1 MKSKKIQVLLSALLL
16 AFIAFNCHSLQEPE
30 VDISPHA
37 VNPQAD
43 CIYRQAI
50 ALMQSSYDVD
60 STWKCIH
67 FLDQALAIDSLNPD
81 YYGVKAK
88 LLSELGE
95 LDSALYVQTYAM
107 EKKAITGEYLFQL
120 GLYQAA
126 KEMGVEA
133 YESFGKS
140 RIFLQAVLKQY
151 PDSFGAFIL
160 SETAN
165 SLYQKEDSLFMR
177 NIDDIRKRFPD
188 RLLEIEMTRKVKP
201 HSLIRQ
207 IKYIQT
213 QKENKINLDS
223 LGPD

>member
-1 MKSKKIQVLLSALLL
+1 MKSKKVQVLLSVLLFALM
-16 AFIAFNCHSLQEPE
+16 AFSCHSRQEPE
-30 VDISPHA
+30 VNISPHP
-37 VNPQAD
+37 VNSQAD

-50 ALMQSSYDVD
+50 ALMQSSYNVD
-60 STWKCIH
+60 STWKCIR

-107 EKKAITGEYLFQL
+107 EKQAITGEYLFQL

-126 KEMGVEA
+126 KEMGVDA
-133 YESFGKS
+133 YDSFGKS

-177 NIDDIRKRFPD
+177 HIDDIRKRFPD
-188 RLLEIEMTRKVKP
+188 RLLEIEMSRKVKP

-213 QKENKINLDS
+213 QKENKIDLDS
-223 LGPD
+223 LGAN